1 MWLSPG
7 CCALTEE
14 VVDDRLVIG
23 DSDIFCIFLYVWVA
37 AIGLFASRPLKT
49 AISWLEP

>member
-14 VVDDRLVIG
+14 VVDDRLVPG
-23 DSDIFCIFLYVWVA
+23 DSDVFCMILYVWVA
-37 AIGLFASRPLKT
+37 AMGYRML
-49 AISWLEP
+49 